1 MVDQDFRELDELTV
15 DEATLA
21 EEEDD
26 EEALVIHSRRI
37 FTDKLD
43 PPIESLYKK
52 YKDGELIL
60 DPIFQRRPVWD
71 RTRSSRLIES
81 VILEIPLPVFYF
93 AESDNDIEEVI
104 DGQQR
109 LRAFFSF
116 IDDEYSLTS
125 LKALPHLNSKKYKDL
140 EKSIKNKIR
149 NYSIRTVIFKKESDE
164 NLRFEIFERLNSGAV
179 PLNYQELRNCIYRGS
194 YNDML
199 IALSSDPDFMNLMG
213 LKAPEA
219 RMHDVEYV
227 LRFAAFF
234 HATYLKYKPSMASFL
249 NEDMKK
255 YQKIS
260 KEESEKLRKAFKN
273 SVTLIRSMLGA
284 NAFRRYY
291 RGGEESHNGYWE
303 PKKFNASLYDV
314 LMWGFS
320 DKDKNRV
327 MANLDIIR
335 EAWISLMTYDD
346 RFIESIELS
355 TSSIKSVIYRFDTW
369 RKVLREILDNSKKQ
383 PRLFT
388 REQKEHLYRKN
399 PNCKI
404 CDQRISEVDDAAVDH
419 IKQYWLGGKTELD
432 NARLTHRYCNWARSK
447 TDVVEK
453 HG

>member
-1 MVDQDFRELDELTV
+1 MVTLDLNQLDV
-15 DEATLA
+15 LAIDEATLA
-21 EEEDD
+21 EEKDD
-26 EEALVIHSRRI
+26 EEALVITSRRI

-43 PPIESLYKK
+43 SPIESLYNK

-93 AESDNDIEEVI
+93 AESDNDTEEVI

-125 LKALPHLNSKKYKDL
+125 LKALPNLNSKKYKDL
-140 EKSIKNKIR
+140 EKSIKNKFKG
-149 NYSIRTVIFKKESDE
+149 YPIRTVIFKRESDE

-179 PLNYQELRNCIYRGS
+179 PLNYQELRNCIYRGN

-234 HATYLKYKPSMASFL
+234 HATYLKYKPSMATFL

-260 KEESEKLRKAFKN
+260 KFDSDILRKAFKN
-273 SVTLIRSMLGA
+273 SVTLIRSILGE

-291 RGGEESHNGYWE
+291 RGEEKSHNGYWE
-303 PKKFNASLYDV
+303 PKKFNASLYDI

-320 DKDKNRV
+320 DKDKNQV
-327 MANLDIIR
+327 MANLDLIR
-335 EAWISLMTYDD
+335 EAWISLMTDD
-346 RFIESIELS
+346 DQFIESIELS
-355 TSSIKSVIYRFDTW
+355 TSSIKSVTYRFDAW
-369 RKVLREILDNSKKQ
+369 RKVLGCILDNSKKQ

-388 REQKEHLYRKN
+388 REQKEQLYKEN
-399 PNCKI
+399 PNCEI
-404 CDQRISEVDDAAVDH
+404 CRQRISQVDDAAVDH
-419 IKQYWLGGKTELD
+419 IEQYWLGGKTELD

-447 TDVVEK
+447 SDLVNKVT
-453 HG
+453 

>member
-43 PPIESLYKK
+43 PPIESLYNK

-71 RTRSSRLIES
+71 RIRSSRLIES

-93 AESDNDIEEVI
+93 AESDNDTLEVI

-116 IDDEYSLTS
+116 IDDEYSLTG
-125 LKALPHLNSKKYKDL
+125 LKAIPLLNSKKYKDL
-140 EKSIKNKIR
+140 EKSIKNKFR
-149 NYSIRTVIFKKESDE
+149 NYSIRTVTFKKESDE
-164 NLRFEIFERLNSGAV
+164 NLRFEIFERLNSGAI
-179 PLNYQELRNCIYRGS
+179 PLNYQELRNCIYRGN

-199 IALSSDPDFMNLMG
+199 ITLSSDPDFMKLMG

-249 NEDMKK
+249 NEDMKI

-260 KEESEKLRKAFKN
+260 KEDSEKFRKAFKN
-273 SVTLIRSMLGA
+273 SVALIRSMLGE

-291 RGGEESHNGYWE
+291 RGAEGSHNGYWE
-303 PKKFNASLYDV
+303 PKKFNASLYDI

-320 DKDKNRV
+320 DKDKNQV
-327 MANLDIIR
+327 MANLDLIR
-335 EAWISLMTYDD
+335 EAWISLMTDDD

-355 TSSIKSVIYRFDTW
+355 TSSIKSVLYRFDAW
-369 RKVLREILDNSKKQ
+369 RKLLRNILENSRKQ
-383 PRLFT
+383 PRMFT
-388 REQKEHLYRKN
+388 RAQKEQLYKEN
-399 PNCKI
+399 PNCEI
-404 CDQRISEVDDAAVDH
+404 CHQRISEVDDAAVDH
-419 IKQYWLGGKTELD
+419 IEQFWLGGKTELD

-447 TDVVEK
+447 ADVVEK